1 MLGAGAVAASVAMVA
16 TALIAPAASA
26 DSKTT
31 SSVSAAHG
39 HALNV
44 GLSTNSAV
52 GAASAFT
59 EWKASGQTGTPS
71 ATVDVSLLENEILNL
86 GGVSIPLIAKPGTP
100 GLLDL
105 GDLGAMKA
113 YADSPYQSVSTSSAG
128 VVGDDGSV
136 LLSPAAVPSTFEP
149 ASLDVSALIEQ
160 ALGAQVRQAV
170 LDQASLEIGALGST
184 ASGTAASATP
194 ATQYMVAG
202 ADLNLHSPAVGTVAT
217 TLDTALDGV
226 GTTLNTAVGTGGA
239 LGSVVA
245 GLPDID
251 IGVLSLDL
259 SGGTIALDGLD
270 QAIEDVTDTLIA
282 TPLVDSNGIVSISLE
297 TGMISVNL
305 AKVVAG
311 GDLNGL
317 PANTEV
323 LDSVTLG
330 KITAAV
336 TDALGTLTGKVST
349 AVTDLVNNLS
359 VTIKLNVKLSAVG
372 VIGVANEV
380 ITVQAKLGQ
389 LTGDIPGNP
398 TVAITS
404 NNQTVLGLI
413 LTLLGVNDLLG
424 TITGPVLGLLTN
436 NLTTPIGTLLT
447 TVTGNVTGALNP
459 VIASTVAD
467 LGPVLNTLNKLLTIK
482 VNEQQSGDLGTSSKT
497 VRALAITLLPVG
509 STGAAKVE
517 LASSTVKHKFDATPP
532 GSANTNASASAA
544 ASASANTSGTTNAA
558 ATAAA
563 QAAAMADN
571 STSAQAQAT
580 TNANAAAKSAALT
593 NASTNASNNAT
604 SSANS
609 SAQAAATASQNS
621 QANSASNAKGTAQ
634 ADANAS
640 ASSKA
645 AAQATASTN
654 ASSDAAASGTTSGT
668 STANPAAQADAN
680 VNASASASADSKAN
694 AAAQAAATADAQTT
708 ASAKATANA
717 QSAAKAAATQNAST
731 NASTSS
737 SGSSKAAA
745 QAAAHSKAD
754 SDSNASGTASQS
766 ATANAA
772 AAVAANASASSNAS
786 GTPTPPNPG
795 KCDVKKPRANSP
807 FLDVATSHKFY
818 PEIDWMH
825 CTKLSTGWKVTGGHE
840 YRPSAD
846 MTREAMAA
854 FIFRMQAP
862 KNYKAPEKSL
872 FKDVKT
878 NHKFYREIMWMK
890 ESGTST
896 GYADGTYRPGTKL
909 DRDAMA
915 AFIFR
920 MNAPTNYTPGTSKFI
935 DVTPSTK
942 FYREIT
948 WMGEEKLSGGY
959 RVDAGYEY
967 RPKNTLSREA
977 MAAFIERLVDDY
989 WNKVIPKK

>member
-1 MLGAGAVAASVAMVA
+1 MAASVAMVA

-39 HALNV
+39 HALNL

-194 ATQYMVAG
+194 VTQYMVAG

-245 GLPDID
+245 GLPELK
-251 IGVLSLDL
+251 IGTGLLSVLTLKL
-259 SGGTIALDGLD
+259 SGGTIAIDGLD

-330 KITAAV
+330 KISAAV
-336 TDALGTLTGKVST
+336 TDALGTLTGKAST

-359 VTIKLNVKLSAVG
+359 VTLTLPVELSALGASAVD
-372 VIGVANEV
+372 ET
-380 ITVQAKLGQ
+380 ITVEAQLGQ
-389 LTGDIPGNP
+389 LTGVVPGSP
-398 TVAITS
+398 TVKIS
-404 NNQTVLGLI
+404 NENPS
-413 LTLLGVNDLLG
+413 LLGIILNILGINDLLD
-424 TITGPVLGLLTN
+424 TITEPVLGLLTD

-447 TVTGNVTGALNP
+447 TVNGNVTSALNP
-459 VIASTVAD
+459 VVASTVAD

-509 STGAAKVE
+509 TSGAAKVE

-654 ASSDAAASGTTSGT
+654 ASSNAAASGTTSGT